1 MERKGGRV
9 RGMPGARG
17 VRQHKDDAR
26 AARCGAWYAKRH
38 FTSIIV
44 NKTACIFHFFSGLER
59 PKLRVFPRFSCV
71 ATTFGLYD
79 APCVSP
85 YVSPSIKEGSIML
98 RPLSAT
104 HVDAAIPVV
113 ATPVTP
119 LGLFFRAVDQ
129 WRRHYEQT
137 LQAEALTTFDDTSL
151 ADIGYARDAFGLRR
165 AAR

>member
-1 MERKGGRV
+1 
-9 RGMPGARG
+9 
-17 VRQHKDDAR
+17 
-26 AARCGAWYAKRH
+26 
-38 FTSIIV
+38 
-44 NKTACIFHFFSGLER
+44 
-59 PKLRVFPRFSCV
+59 
-71 ATTFGLYD
+71 
-79 APCVSP
+79 
-85 YVSPSIKEGSIML
+85 ML

-119 LGLFFRAVDQ
+119 LGLLFRAVDQ